1 MQKVQAGKLRTGSV
15 FETMK
20 NCRKLFVNA
29 MKFVKKNKQKIEDD
43 ALAWK
48 YKERNS
54 KEFWKTVNKR
64 RGAEVRVDAI
74 DGQRNND
81 EIVKIFAEK
90 FSKITRE
97 NNRIYDTDIFSPNV
111 NFTSR
116 VSSSCV
122 RRAINK
128 LNTVVGFDGLHSK

>member
-1 MQKVQAGKLRTGSV
+1 
-15 FETMK
+15 MK

-43 ALAWK
+43 ALARK

-54 KEFWKTVNKR
+54 KEFWKAVNKR
-64 RGAEVRVDAI
+64 KGAEVRVDAI
-74 DGQRNND
+74 DGQRNNE
-81 EIVKIFAEK
+81 EIAKIFAEK
-90 FSKITRE
+90 FSKITGE

-128 LNTVVGFDGLHSK
+128 LNTGVRFDGLHS